1 MTLLILI
8 FIGNAPNCEMAKT
21 APLEC
26 VRWYYLQSA
35 EQETAIVDGLAFLE
49 QHAEQ
54 LPPALAKAYR
64 AALIVMKARYAFWP
78 QAKMNYLQQGLPVLD
93 QLVDQD
99 PKHME
104 IRILRLLSIYYLP
117 FFLRR
122 KTMARQDMQMLT
134 EQFLI
139 GNATLPAAYQ
149 RMMVEFLLANAP
161 LASSQRAQLQS
172 LYVQLRH
179 STLTTP

>member
-1 MTLLILI
+1 MLFFLV
-8 FIGNAPNCEMAKT
+8 NAPKCEMAQT
-21 APLEC
+21 APIEC

-35 EQETAIVDGLAFLE
+35 EQETAIVHGLAFLD
-49 QHAEQ
+49 QHAKQ
-54 LPPALAKAYR
+54 LPPELVKAYR
-64 AALIVMKARYAFWP
+64 AALMVMKARYAFWP

-99 PKHME
+99 PKHTE

-117 FFLRR
+117 FFLGR

-134 EQFLI
+134 TQLLLGE
-139 GNATLPAAYQ
+139 AVLPAAYQ

-161 LASSQRAQLQS
+161 LEPAQRAQLQS
-172 LYVQLRH
+172 LYAQLRH
-179 STLTTP
+179 STLTLP